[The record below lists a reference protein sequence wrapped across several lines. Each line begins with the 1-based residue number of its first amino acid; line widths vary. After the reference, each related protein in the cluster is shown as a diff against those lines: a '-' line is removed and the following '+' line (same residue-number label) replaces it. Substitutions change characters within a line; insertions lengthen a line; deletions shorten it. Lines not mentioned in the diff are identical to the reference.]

1 MIKIIKRILSRFET
15 VRNLMAFMWENKMW
29 WMIPLIA
36 VIVLFSIFVVFTQM
50 SPLAP
55 FIYVLF

>member
-1 MIKIIKRILSRFET
+1 MKIIRKVLSRFET

-29 WMIPLIA
+29 WMLPLVA
-36 VIVLFSIFVVFTQM
+36 VIVLFSIFVIFTQI

>member
-36 VIVLFSIFVVFTQM
+36 VIVLFSIFVAFTQM